1 MRSARGSTS
10 EEQMRAHEVS
20 LVMAKPKFSFWSEVL
35 NQAEKMRVR
44 STVFQPVCSVM
55 VWVIS
60 LEREGR
66 VL

>member
-1 MRSARGSTS
+1 
-10 EEQMRAHEVS
+10 MRAHDVS